1 MNLLMLQS
9 KLKLNI
15 VGAVAWHIE
24 APGAKFRFMRCQHA
38 NTGNLVI
45 YYPRSLLGCLCVC
58 VEMLSFKKTLKTR
71 QSRNARKEYA
81 HATFQLGSSSDR
93 CCGVVGIGQTPMK

>member
-1 MNLLMLQS
+1 MNLLMRQS

-15 VGAVAWHIE
+15 VGAVAWHTPTLE
-24 APGAKFRFMRCQHA
+24 
-38 NTGNLVI
+38 T
-45 YYPRSLLGCLCVC
+45 SLFTTQEVYQGVCVC
-58 VEMLSFKKTLKTR
+58 VEMLSFKKPLKTR

-81 HATFQLGSSSDR
+81 HATFQLGSSSDS